1 MIASVCF
8 LYMQLCDFQAVL
20 CTEDE
25 KKIRH
30 LDTLYEV
37 TMLFTRKVLPIMTDT
52 VWRPQ
57 KNIDNNCIYMYL
69 VDVCWC
75 IGCSLTP
82 QISENRPVASLVL
95 QNNFSQ
101 VVESMDL
108 SNFKLQ
114 AINWF
119 IITKSMTIHVLWITP
134 DTSLLRSFV
143 KWVAVIEHSKLKVK
157 NLQQIKLLEY
167 FLSKGWQIML

>member
-37 TMLFTRKVLPIMTDT
+37 TMLFTRKVLPLMTDT

-57 KNIDNNCIYMYL
+57 KNIDNNCRYMYL
-69 VDVCWC
+69 VD
-75 IGCSLTP
+75 
-82 QISENRPVASLVL
+82 A
-95 QNNFSQ
+95 
-101 VVESMDL
+101 
-108 SNFKLQ
+108 
-114 AINWF
+114 
-119 IITKSMTIHVLWITP
+119 
-134 DTSLLRSFV
+134 
-143 KWVAVIEHSKLKVK
+143 
-157 NLQQIKLLEY
+157 Y
-167 FLSKGWQIML
+167 

>member
-37 TMLFTRKVLPIMTDT
+37 TMLFTRKVLPLMTDT

-57 KNIDNNCIYMYL
+57 KNIDNNCRYMYL
-69 VDVCWC
+69 AHFPLKQ
-75 IGCSLTP
+75 SH
-82 QISENRPVASLVL
+82 
-95 QNNFSQ
+95 
-101 VVESMDL
+101 
-108 SNFKLQ
+108 KK
-114 AINWF
+114 
-119 IITKSMTIHVLWITP
+119 KSA
-134 DTSLLRSFV
+134 TSV
-143 KWVAVIEHSKLKVK
+143 HMYAVISISPLV
-157 NLQQIKLLEY
+157 
-167 FLSKGWQIML
+167 

>member
-37 TMLFTRKVLPIMTDT
+37 TMLFTRKVLPLMTDT

-57 KNIDNNCIYMYL
+57 KNIDNNCRYMYL
-69 VDVCWC
+69 VDAYWC
-75 IGCSLTP
+75 ISCSLTP
-82 QISENRPVASLVL
+82 QISEQTGSIPCSS
-95 QNNFSQ
+95 NNFSQ

-108 SNFKLQ
+108 SNFILP

-143 KWVAVIEHSKLKVK
+143 KWVV
-157 NLQQIKLLEY
+157 
-167 FLSKGWQIML
+167 